1 MSSSL
6 DTYSTHRSPEVTAPR
21 DPYRDRT
28 PPYSEAAEQAVLSA
42 MLLDADALLR
52 ATEYVDESMF
62 YRESH
67 RRVFRAMI
75 ALSERGEV
83 VDPLTLT
90 EELSR
95 KNELEAAG
103 GREYIAYLVDVVPT
117 AANVEYHA
125 KIVREKALRRRLIEV
140 STSIVSEAFDSALPA
155 AELLDAAEHSIFEVN
170 QSRGTEGFT
179 RVKELMYE
187 AMERIEQLHLAG
199 ESVTGV
205 PSGFRDLDE
214 ITAGFQPSELIIIA
228 ARPSMG
234 KCLAHDAEIVMED
247 GSVETIEAVFKGARQ
262 RMLTLDDSSLKFGL
276 VAPSAYVDDGVKPVF
291 RVVTRLGRTIETTLT
306 HPFRTIEGW
315 QPLGEL
321 AIGDSIAVPRVVN
334 VFGTRKARSCEVK
347 LLGYLLGDGTI
358 TAGPPRFTNSN
369 PVLLNDFADSVTAF
383 GRVTTTASESPTRA
397 PTLRVRRDSSATV
410 AARLDFAARLDMA
423 LDAAGTTGACAA
435 AALAVSPASVSN
447 WRGGTDAPSADVFPE
462 LCELLGV
469 DEAYLA
475 PEGVQ
480 ALQARVPNAVTQ
492 WLTEIGIYGAD
503 AHAKH
508 VPRLVFTL
516 PREQVALFL
525 NRLFATDGWATVLA
539 SGQAQLGYSTVSER
553 LARQVQHLLLRFG
566 IIAAL
571 RRRNVKYREGRRVAW
586 QIDITDARAIEQFAS
601 EIGIFGK
608 EEQVSR
614 AVASIRAKRYQT
626 NRDLIPV
633 AIWSRI
639 STAKRIESWSSLAR
653 RAGIAGHTNIHVGV
667 RAPTRARLAA
677 LAGPLHDQ
685 SLTAL
690 AESEV
695 YWDEIVCIES
705 VGVKQVYDLT
715 IPGTHNF
722 VANDVCVHN
731 TAFVLNIAQNAAL
744 DAKTP
749 VAFFSLEMSKQSL
762 LQRMLTSEARVD
774 AQRLR
779 KGKLRDDEFVQ
790 LGRAAGLL
798 SQAPVWIDDTPAIS
812 LLEMRSKARRLKAEN
827 NIGMIVVDYLQLMVG
842 PPSAENRQQE
852 ISTISRSLK
861 ALARELRVPVVA
873 LSQLSRAPEQRAGD
887 NKRPQLSDLR
897 ESGAIEQD
905 ADVVMF
911 LYRQEYYDVLEG
923 KDPTIPDK
931 DGKTSA
937 GMAEVIIGKQR
948 NGPTGNVTLF
958 FNRQYTRFEN
968 YSGRQSGGGQ
978 GS

>member
-1 MSSSL
+1 M
-6 DTYSTHRSPEVTAPR
+6 
-21 DPYRDRT
+21 
-28 PPYSEAAEQAVLSA
+28 LSA
-42 MLLDADALLR
+42 MLLDSDALLR

-67 RRVFRAMI
+67 RRVFRAML

-83 VDPLTLT
+83 IDPLTLT

-103 GREYIAYLVDVVPT
+103 GREYIGYLVDVVPT

-234 KCLAHDAEIVMED
+234 K
-247 GSVETIEAVFKGARQ
+247 
-262 RMLTLDDSSLKFGL
+262 
-276 VAPSAYVDDGVKPVF
+276 
-291 RVVTRLGRTIETTLT
+291 
-306 HPFRTIEGW
+306 
-315 QPLGEL
+315 
-321 AIGDSIAVPRVVN
+321 
-334 VFGTRKARSCEVK
+334 
-347 LLGYLLGDGTI
+347 
-358 TAGPPRFTNSN
+358 
-369 PVLLNDFADSVTAF
+369 
-383 GRVTTTASESPTRA
+383 
-397 PTLRVRRDSSATV
+397 
-410 AARLDFAARLDMA
+410 
-423 LDAAGTTGACAA
+423 
-435 AALAVSPASVSN
+435 
-447 WRGGTDAPSADVFPE
+447 
-462 LCELLGV
+462 
-469 DEAYLA
+469 
-475 PEGVQ
+475 
-480 ALQARVPNAVTQ
+480 
-492 WLTEIGIYGAD
+492 
-503 AHAKH
+503 
-508 VPRLVFTL
+508 
-516 PREQVALFL
+516 
-525 NRLFATDGWATVLA
+525 
-539 SGQAQLGYSTVSER
+539 
-553 LARQVQHLLLRFG
+553 
-566 IIAAL
+566 
-571 RRRNVKYREGRRVAW
+571 
-586 QIDITDARAIEQFAS
+586 
-601 EIGIFGK
+601 
-608 EEQVSR
+608 
-614 AVASIRAKRYQT
+614 
-626 NRDLIPV
+626 
-633 AIWSRI
+633 
-639 STAKRIESWSSLAR
+639 
-653 RAGIAGHTNIHVGV
+653 
-667 RAPTRARLAA
+667 
-677 LAGPLHDQ
+677 
-685 SLTAL
+685 
-690 AESEV
+690 
-695 YWDEIVCIES
+695 
-705 VGVKQVYDLT
+705 
-715 IPGTHNF
+715 
-722 VANDVCVHN
+722 

-873 LSQLSRAPEQRAGD
+873 LSQLSRAPEQRTGD

-923 KDPTIPDK
+923 KDPTQPDK
-931 DGKTSA
+931 DGKTSQ
-937 GMAEVIIGKQR
+937 GLAEVIIGKQR
-948 NGPTGNVTLF
+948 NGPTGNVTLY

>member
-6 DTYSTHRSPEVTAPR
+6 DTYSTPRSPELTAGR

-42 MLLDADALLR
+42 MLLDSDALLR

-67 RRVFRAMI
+67 RRVFRAML
-75 ALSERGEV
+75 ALSERGDV
-83 VDPLTLT
+83 IDPLTLT

-95 KNELEAAG
+95 ASELEAAG

-117 AANVEYHA
+117 AANVEYHS

-214 ITAGFQPSELIIIA
+214 LTAGFQPSELIIIA

-234 KCLAHDAEIVMED
+234 K
-247 GSVETIEAVFKGARQ
+247 
-262 RMLTLDDSSLKFGL
+262 
-276 VAPSAYVDDGVKPVF
+276 
-291 RVVTRLGRTIETTLT
+291 
-306 HPFRTIEGW
+306 
-315 QPLGEL
+315 
-321 AIGDSIAVPRVVN
+321 
-334 VFGTRKARSCEVK
+334 
-347 LLGYLLGDGTI
+347 
-358 TAGPPRFTNSN
+358 
-369 PVLLNDFADSVTAF
+369 
-383 GRVTTTASESPTRA
+383 
-397 PTLRVRRDSSATV
+397 
-410 AARLDFAARLDMA
+410 
-423 LDAAGTTGACAA
+423 
-435 AALAVSPASVSN
+435 
-447 WRGGTDAPSADVFPE
+447 
-462 LCELLGV
+462 
-469 DEAYLA
+469 
-475 PEGVQ
+475 
-480 ALQARVPNAVTQ
+480 
-492 WLTEIGIYGAD
+492 
-503 AHAKH
+503 
-508 VPRLVFTL
+508 
-516 PREQVALFL
+516 
-525 NRLFATDGWATVLA
+525 
-539 SGQAQLGYSTVSER
+539 
-553 LARQVQHLLLRFG
+553 
-566 IIAAL
+566 
-571 RRRNVKYREGRRVAW
+571 
-586 QIDITDARAIEQFAS
+586 
-601 EIGIFGK
+601 
-608 EEQVSR
+608 
-614 AVASIRAKRYQT
+614 
-626 NRDLIPV
+626 
-633 AIWSRI
+633 
-639 STAKRIESWSSLAR
+639 
-653 RAGIAGHTNIHVGV
+653 
-667 RAPTRARLAA
+667 
-677 LAGPLHDQ
+677 
-685 SLTAL
+685 
-690 AESEV
+690 
-695 YWDEIVCIES
+695 
-705 VGVKQVYDLT
+705 
-715 IPGTHNF
+715 
-722 VANDVCVHN
+722 

-790 LGRAAGLL
+790 IGRAAGLL

-812 LLEMRSKARRLKAEN
+812 LLEMRSKARRLKAESD
-827 NIGMIVVDYLQLMVG
+827 IGMVVVDYLQLMQG
-842 PPSAENRQQE
+842 PASSENRQQE

-861 ALARELRVPVVA
+861 ALARELRIPVVA
-873 LSQLSRAPEQRAGD
+873 LSQLSRAPEQRTGD

-923 KDPTIPDK
+923 KDPTQPDK
-931 DGKTSA
+931 DGKTSQ
-937 GMAEVIIGKQR
+937 GLAEVIIGKQR
-948 NGPTGNVTLF
+948 NGPTGNITLF

-968 YSGRQSGGGQ
+968 YSGRQNGGGQ

>member
-6 DTYSTHRSPEVTAPR
+6 DTYSIPRSHEVTTVR

-52 ATEYVDESMF
+52 ATEFVDESMF

-67 RRVFRAMI
+67 RRVFRAML

-83 VDPLTLT
+83 IDPLTLT

-95 KNELEAAG
+95 KNELEPAG
-103 GREYIAYLVDVVPT
+103 GREYVAYLVDVVPT

-125 KIVREKALRRRLIEV
+125 RIVREKALRRRLIEV

-155 AELLDAAEHSIFEVN
+155 AELLDAAEHAIFEVN

-205 PSGFRDLDE
+205 PSGFKDLDE
-214 ITAGFQPSELIIIA
+214 ITAGFQPSELVIVA

-234 KCLAHDAEIVMED
+234 K
-247 GSVETIEAVFKGARQ
+247 
-262 RMLTLDDSSLKFGL
+262 
-276 VAPSAYVDDGVKPVF
+276 
-291 RVVTRLGRTIETTLT
+291 
-306 HPFRTIEGW
+306 
-315 QPLGEL
+315 
-321 AIGDSIAVPRVVN
+321 
-334 VFGTRKARSCEVK
+334 
-347 LLGYLLGDGTI
+347 
-358 TAGPPRFTNSN
+358 
-369 PVLLNDFADSVTAF
+369 TAF
-383 GRVTTTASESPTRA
+383 
-397 PTLRVRRDSSATV
+397 
-410 AARLDFAARLDMA
+410 
-423 LDAAGTTGACAA
+423 C
-435 AALAVSPASVSN
+435 
-447 WRGGTDAPSADVFPE
+447 
-462 LCELLGV
+462 
-469 DEAYLA
+469 
-475 PEGVQ
+475 
-480 ALQARVPNAVTQ
+480 
-492 WLTEIGIYGAD
+492 
-503 AHAKH
+503 
-508 VPRLVFTL
+508 
-516 PREQVALFL
+516 
-525 NRLFATDGWATVLA
+525 
-539 SGQAQLGYSTVSER
+539 
-553 LARQVQHLLLRFG
+553 
-566 IIAAL
+566 
-571 RRRNVKYREGRRVAW
+571 
-586 QIDITDARAIEQFAS
+586 
-601 EIGIFGK
+601 
-608 EEQVSR
+608 
-614 AVASIRAKRYQT
+614 
-626 NRDLIPV
+626 
-633 AIWSRI
+633 
-639 STAKRIESWSSLAR
+639 
-653 RAGIAGHTNIHVGV
+653 
-667 RAPTRARLAA
+667 
-677 LAGPLHDQ
+677 
-685 SLTAL
+685 
-690 AESEV
+690 
-695 YWDEIVCIES
+695 
-705 VGVKQVYDLT
+705 
-715 IPGTHNF
+715 
-722 VANDVCVHN
+722 
-731 TAFVLNIAQNAAL
+731 LNIAQNAAL

-812 LLEMRSKARRLKAEN
+812 LLEMRSKARRLKAEHD
-827 NIGMIVVDYLQLMVG
+827 IGLIIVDYLQLMVG
-842 PPSAENRQQE
+842 PPASENRQQE

-861 ALARELRVPVVA
+861 ALARELRVPVIA

-923 KDPTIPDK
+923 KDPSQPDK
-931 DGKTSA
+931 DGKTSQ
-937 GMAEVIIGKQR
+937 GLAEVIIGKQR

-968 YSGRQSGGGQ
+968 YSGRQGGGGQ

>member
-1 MSSSL
+1 L
-6 DTYSTHRSPEVTAPR
+6 TAPR
-21 DPYRDRT
+21 DPYRERT

-42 MLLDADALLR
+42 MLLDSDALLR

-83 VDPLTLT
+83 IDPLTLS

-103 GREYIAYLVDVVPT
+103 GREYVAYLVDVVPT

-234 KCLAHDAEIVMED
+234 K
-247 GSVETIEAVFKGARQ
+247 
-262 RMLTLDDSSLKFGL
+262 
-276 VAPSAYVDDGVKPVF
+276 
-291 RVVTRLGRTIETTLT
+291 
-306 HPFRTIEGW
+306 
-315 QPLGEL
+315 
-321 AIGDSIAVPRVVN
+321 
-334 VFGTRKARSCEVK
+334 
-347 LLGYLLGDGTI
+347 
-358 TAGPPRFTNSN
+358 
-369 PVLLNDFADSVTAF
+369 TAF
-383 GRVTTTASESPTRA
+383 
-397 PTLRVRRDSSATV
+397 
-410 AARLDFAARLDMA
+410 
-423 LDAAGTTGACAA
+423 
-435 AALAVSPASVSN
+435 
-447 WRGGTDAPSADVFPE
+447 
-462 LCELLGV
+462 
-469 DEAYLA
+469 
-475 PEGVQ
+475 
-480 ALQARVPNAVTQ
+480 
-492 WLTEIGIYGAD
+492 I
-503 AHAKH
+503 
-508 VPRLVFTL
+508 
-516 PREQVALFL
+516 
-525 NRLFATDGWATVLA
+525 
-539 SGQAQLGYSTVSER
+539 
-553 LARQVQHLLLRFG
+553 
-566 IIAAL
+566 
-571 RRRNVKYREGRRVAW
+571 
-586 QIDITDARAIEQFAS
+586 
-601 EIGIFGK
+601 
-608 EEQVSR
+608 
-614 AVASIRAKRYQT
+614 
-626 NRDLIPV
+626 
-633 AIWSRI
+633 
-639 STAKRIESWSSLAR
+639 
-653 RAGIAGHTNIHVGV
+653 
-667 RAPTRARLAA
+667 
-677 LAGPLHDQ
+677 
-685 SLTAL
+685 
-690 AESEV
+690 
-695 YWDEIVCIES
+695 
-705 VGVKQVYDLT
+705 
-715 IPGTHNF
+715 
-722 VANDVCVHN
+722 
-731 TAFVLNIAQNAAL
+731 LNIAQNAAL

-842 PPSAENRQQE
+842 PPSSENRQQE

-923 KDPTIPDK
+923 KDPNAPDK

-948 NGPTGNVTLF
+948 NGPTGNVNLF

-968 YSGRQSGGGQ
+968 FSGRQGGGGQ